1 MASAFALNMERT
13 PTAWSEFQPGEFAQN
28 LGKRPMVVEFTA
40 DWCPN
45 CKFVEATVFSEDRL
59 KRMKRAYNVDFIRV
73 DLTDA
78 NAHGTKLLEM
88 LGSRSIPLTALFPTG
103 QNASRPTVLRDVFT
117 GASFDKAA
125 RETFQQ

>member
-1 MASAFALNMERT
+1 M
-13 PTAWSEFQPGEFAQN
+13 
-28 LGKRPMVVEFTA
+28 VEFTA

-45 CKFVEATVFSEDRL
+45 CKFVEATVFTEERL
-59 KRMKRAYNVDFIRV
+59 KSLRAAYDVDFIRV

-88 LGSRSIPLTALFPTG
+88 LGSRSIPLTALFPAG
-103 QNASRPTVLRDVFT
+103 DRASQPTVLRDVFT

-125 RETFQQ
+125 RETFVQ